1 MINPS
6 QTFANLFAGMTKT
19 FITKDKDNNYE
30 TVDKEIT
37 LEDYQDHI
45 KGNISIGVEPR
56 NDSSKCRFAL
66 LDFDGHKSNKKDVRP
81 FTKEQIKKIIDK
93 INFLGFP
100 LSVFKSNS
108 GGLHAYLFLDD
119 WYPAADI
126 RYILKKIS
134 YALGYERECTEVEIF
149 PKTDV
154 LDNLGKKV
162 NLPYTGGNS
171 RVLLDDNAQE
181 QTFAEFLKIAP
192 SRVTNLQYLEKFK
205 LLDMSKGQHRN
216 ERTFAAAVFLKHY
229 CKDWEKKVH
238 AYNELFNDPP
248 LGKHPK
254 DTSNRLEA
262 TILKSVRKK
271 DYHKGIIEEAP
282 EELITY
288 SMSAYRALG
297 IAKPNF
303 IIERLIKEK
312 SINFLFGPKGNLKTE
327 YALGMANA
335 LVRGKSFMQY
345 ECPKPYPVMYADF
358 EMDGYDIIERD
369 NAYLKKY
376 GTEAGEYFHIL
387 QWEQQKNQT
396 IPDIASEFGQNLI
409 LKRLQHQK
417 KLVGIPPLFI
427 LDNLRSASGY
437 NENEADSWRPIGKWL
452 LKLKGL
458 GFPCLVLDHTGYD
471 ETHMRGTSSKS
482 DWAYVCLGIKARTS
496 KGSKVAVVD
505 LHFDKARGLR
515 PDETAKF
522 SAQYDFHGNWSIAQS
537 KQEEKDEKLM
547 AEIIVL
553 QAKDPEVKQATLSK
567 ALDISTGKVSQLMK
581 KIKKNENY

>member
-1 MINPS
+1 MINPVE
-6 QTFANLFAGMTKT
+6 QFQKLHQGRTDAYGVYAADEYATKKT
-19 FITKDKDNNYE
+19 SL
-30 TVDKEIT
+30 T
-37 LEDYQDHI
+37 LEHYKQHLEGKISLGIMPLTPDGKCSYGLVDDDSHHKKINFKYDYNKLLQKIKLLRLPVNVYKSKSGGAHI
-45 KGNISIGVEPR
+45 VVY
-56 NDSSKCRFAL
+56 
-66 LDFDGHKSNKKDVRP
+66 LDKPYPAKDVR
-81 FTKEQIKKIIDK
+81 
-93 INFLGFP
+93 
-100 LSVFKSNS
+100 
-108 GGLHAYLFLDD
+108 H
-119 WYPAADI
+119 
-126 RYILKKIS
+126 ILKKIAYQLCEDKYELFPKQDVIEKGKWGS
-134 YALGYERECTEVEIF
+134 YA
-149 PKTDV
+149 
-154 LDNLGKKV
+154 
-162 NLPYTGGNS
+162 NLPYHNGNT
-171 RVLLDDNAQE
+171 RVLIDSEGKELNFEEAMSYASKRVVKLD
-181 QTFAEFLKIAP
+181 K
-192 SRVTNLQYLEKFK
+192 LEVFK
-205 LLDMSKGQHRN
+205 LLAKKDFPDGRN
-216 ERTFAAAVFLKHY
+216 NTLFSAKQFFKKHFPNEYRER
-229 CKDWEKKVH
+229 VH
-238 AYNELFNDPP
+238 KLNKLYNEP
-248 LGKHPK
+248 L
-254 DTSNRLEA
+254 TEREVNQ
-262 TILKSVRKK
+262 TILAENSPDYFEK
-271 DYHKGIIEEAP
+271 DLVEEAP
-282 EELITY
+282 KELITY

-335 LVRGKSFMQY
+335 LVRGKSFLNY
-345 ECPKPYPVMYADF
+345 DCPEPYPVQYADF

-396 IPDIASEFGQNLI
+396 IPDIASELGQNLI

-515 PDETAKF
+515 PDETGNF
-522 SAQYDFHGNWSIAQS
+522 SAQYDFNGNWAIGQS
-537 KQEEKDEKLM
+537 KKEENDDKLM

-553 QAKDPEVKQATLSK
+553 QTKDPKVTQATLAK
-567 ALDISTGKVSQLMK
+567 ALDLSTGKMSQLMK
-581 KIKKNENY
+581 KIKIRGNY